1 MIAALRLA
9 ALAMTTVLACDATW
23 DQATSNKPAVVPA
36 PPGVMR
42 LTPAKAAAA
51 SIEVRPVVRGELRT
65 YQDYPATVKPNAN
78 ALAEITTLV
87 RGRVTDVLVD
97 LGQDVAAGTLL
108 ARLYS
113 SDLGLAQSSYLRAI
127 AKFHVAEQAFERAK
141 LLLEEKVI
149 GRAEYQRR
157 EGDMLSARAETRE
170 ARDRLSVLGM
180 TRADIQR
187 LDHEQQIHSS
197 VPVQAPFNGRI
208 ISRNVT
214 KGEVLETTRTLFT
227 IADLLDVWVI
237 ANIPEKDVR
246 LIHRN
251 QAVEVR
257 VSAYPGE
264 AFPGAITYVG
274 DVLDPETRTLRLRV
288 TAPNRDGRLKPEF
301 FAQVRLY
308 AQPEPNA
315 LLIPAEAVQQD
326 GKDSI
331 VFVQVDSQQFQRRSV
346 AVGEEHEGTVWIRD
360 GVREGEL
367 VVTKGSLALT
377 AEAFRPQLEP
387 AR

>member
-1 MIAALRLA
+1 M
-9 ALAMTTVLACDATW
+9 
-23 DQATSNKPAVVPA
+23 Q
-36 PPGVMR
+36 
-42 LTPAKAAAA
+42 LTPEKAAAVG
-51 SIEVRPVVRGELRT
+51 IEVRPVVRGQVRT

-78 ALAEITTLV
+78 ALAHITTLV

-108 ARLYS
+108 ARVYS
-113 SDLGLAQSSYLRAI
+113 SDLGLAQSSYLSAN

-197 VPVQAPFNGRI
+197 VPVQAPFNGRV

-214 KGEVLETTRTLFT
+214 KGEVLETTRALFT

-264 AFPGAITYVG
+264 VFPGTITYVG

-315 LLIPAEAVQQD
+315 LLVAAEAVQQD
-326 GKDSI
+326 GKDTI
-331 VFVQVDSQQFQRRSV
+331 VFVQVNSQQFERRSV
-346 AVGEEHEGTVWIRD
+346 IVGDEHEGRVWIRG

-367 VVTKGSLALT
+367 VVTKGALT
-377 AEAFRPQLEP
+377 LLAEALRHQLEP

>member
-1 MIAALRLA
+1 MLA
-9 ALAMTTVLACDATW
+9 ALHLVIIAMTAVLGCDATF
-23 DQATSNKPAVVPA
+23 DQATSSKPAVVPA
-36 PPGVMR
+36 LPGVMQ
-42 LTPAKAAAA
+42 LTPEKAAAA
-51 SIEVRPVVRGELRT
+51 GIEVRPVVRGQVRT

-78 ALAEITTLV
+78 SLAHITTLV

-113 SDLGLAQSSYLRAI
+113 SDLGLAQSSYLSAN

-197 VPVQAPFNGRI
+197 VPVQAPFNGRV

-214 KGEVLETTRTLFT
+214 KGEVLETTRALFT

-264 AFPGAITYVG
+264 VFPGTITYVG

-315 LLIPAEAVQQD
+315 LLIAAEAVQQD
-326 GKDSI
+326 GKDTI
-331 VFVQVDSQQFQRRSV
+331 VFVQVDSQQFERRSV
-346 AVGEEHEGTVWIRD
+346 VVGDEHEGGVWIRD

-367 VVTKGSLALT
+367 VVTKGALALL
-377 AEAFRPQLEP
+377 AETLRHQLEP